1 MYVRMYVCLS
11 VCMSVC
17 LYVCMYASTYACM
30 HACIH
35 CMYVAYLS
43 VLMCA
48 CTDGRMDGWMVVS
61 VGLPVCSLSRRH
73 SHDFE
78 TLNLVFTK
86 SERLRKA
93 PIADTVV
100 DRVRQKLIMRR

>member
-1 MYVRMYVCLS
+1 
-11 VCMSVC
+11 
-17 LYVCMYASTYACM
+17 
-30 HACIH
+30 
-35 CMYVAYLS
+35 
-43 VLMCA
+43 
-48 CTDGRMDGWMVVS
+48 MVVS